1 MKKYIYMTIALL
13 SFSYSISQ
21 KVYNRDN
28 PEEFYID
35 LDTKTAKIQYDTYL
49 VSGNI
54 EQIKVDYINNYL
66 LVNGG
71 DIHLVLEQYS
81 SSNIDMF
88 EAFWLFRGDYKDVL
102 KFIKKLKA
110 PKKLE
115 LVASAEAKTNQ
126 YGGKYFADGPFSFF
140 SETGYAQYLNEVKLE
155 ELIQTSGFE
164 GVYKVKINSSSGIS
178 LLQVEEYGELI
189 ITSKGMTLLTEV
201 PGIIEVRGT
210 WSARSTRGFDDNLD
224 DFEEELKGGRLSVAG
239 NLSSGFGDIF
249 SISMTENAGGITTAA
264 GRTSVTSTFQI
275 IEKKL

>member
-1 MKKYIYMTIALL
+1 MKKYIYLTIALL

-88 EAFWLFRGDYKDVL
+88 EAFWLFRGEYKDV
-102 KFIKKLKA
+102 
-110 PKKLE
+110 
-115 LVASAEAKTNQ
+115 
-126 YGGKYFADGPFSFF
+126 
-140 SETGYAQYLNEVKLE
+140 
-155 ELIQTSGFE
+155 
-164 GVYKVKINSSSGIS
+164 
-178 LLQVEEYGELI
+178 
-189 ITSKGMTLLTEV
+189 
-201 PGIIEVRGT
+201 
-210 WSARSTRGFDDNLD
+210 
-224 DFEEELKGGRLSVAG
+224 
-239 NLSSGFGDIF
+239 
-249 SISMTENAGGITTAA
+249 
-264 GRTSVTSTFQI
+264 
-275 IEKKL
+275 

>member
-1 MKKYIYMTIALL
+1 MKKYIYLTIALL

-21 KVYNRDN
+21 KAYNRVN

-35 LDTKTAKIQYDTYL
+35 LDTKTAKIQYDSYI

-54 EQIKVDYINNYL
+54 EQIQVDYRNNYL

-71 DIHLVLEQYS
+71 DIHLVLEQYYS
-81 SSNIDMF
+81 DTDKYQ
-88 EAFWLFRGDYKDVL
+88 EFWLFRGEYKDVL

-115 LVASAEAKTNQ
+115 LIASAEAKSNQ
-126 YGGKYFADGPFSFF
+126 YGNRYFTDGPFSFF
-140 SETGYAQYLNEVKLE
+140 SETGYSQYLNDVKLE
-155 ELIQTSGFE
+155 QLIQKSGFE

-189 ITSKGMTLLTEV
+189 ISTKGITLLTEL

-224 DFEEELKGGRLSVAG
+224 DFEEELNGGRLTVAG

-249 SISMTENAGGITTAA
+249 SISMTQRAGGITTAA
-264 GRTSVTSTFQI
+264 GRTSITTTFQI